1 MGAGRKPGAG
11 LESTTSEKDANGLTT
26 THHNVLFQGH

>member
-1 MGAGRKPGAG
+1 MKPRAG

-26 THHNVLFQGH
+26 NHHNMLVQGH